1 MPKFSNTFDSIDCLI
16 PSGLSNK
23 HSIPG
28 QSIIN
33 PITSQ
38 MNFQRVDGRQVISM
52 QFNPYFIGND
62 MEKKKIYEGY
72 MREIL
77 ESRDKIKDA
86 PKEAKS
92 K

>member
-1 MPKFSNTFDSIDCLI
+1 
-16 PSGLSNK
+16 
-23 HSIPG
+23 
-28 QSIIN
+28 
-33 PITSQ
+33 

-62 MEKKKIYEGY
+62 IEKKKIYEGY